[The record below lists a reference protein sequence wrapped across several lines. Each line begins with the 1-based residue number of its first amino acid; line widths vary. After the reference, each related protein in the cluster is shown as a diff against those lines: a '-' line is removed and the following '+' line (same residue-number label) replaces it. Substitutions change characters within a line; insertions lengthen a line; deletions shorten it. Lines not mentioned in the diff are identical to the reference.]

1 MSLCTQGSEQVN
13 LLLMTC
19 PHACRDLCRDPRFTG
34 ITQLVQENDPAQP
47 GLNPDTVPAKHC
59 QAALPPTSPPSVWT
73 GGWVKEW
80 AGVGVGECWNGG
92 LGGGVEGRRYVPA
105 CLFLSASLPARL
117 SIIRLSVCLSVCLPI
132 CVHPAILTDCLS
144 LLSLCGLL
152 CS

>member
-92 LGGGVEGRRYVPA
+92 LGGGWRGGGM
-105 CLFLSASLPARL
+105 FLPAFFFL
-117 SIIRLSVCLSVCLPI
+117 PLYLPGSLLFVCLSVYPSVYPSVCIFASCQP
-132 CVHPAILTDCLS
+132 D
-144 LLSLCGLL
+144 
-152 CS
+152 